1 MESTKS
7 TEATEATEHKQCAI
21 CFETLSR
28 FKREAKPNACDHSFC
43 LSCLEMWALTK
54 DTCPYCRG
62 KFTDINV
69 GGKRKRTTNVE
80 EFRQQ
85 VIRQKRKY
93 NRKELRKLQNHFNNG
108 YVLRQIE
115 SITPGNITC
124 LRWKFYPERLAQDGD
139 VRTMEEAEEKIKL
152 HAISKPGVFDVPIII
167 D

>member
-7 TEATEATEHKQCAI
+7 TEATECKQCAI

-43 LSCLEMWALTK
+43 LSCLQTWVFK
-54 DTCPYCRG
+54 NDTCPMCRG
-62 KFTDINV
+62 VFTEIKV

-80 EFRQQ
+80 EFRRKA
-85 VIRQKRKY
+85 IRQKRKY
-93 NRKELRKLQNHFNNG
+93 HRKELRKLQDHFNNG

-115 SITPGNITC
+115 SITPENITC
-124 LRWKFYPERLAQDGD
+124 LQWKFFPERLAQDGD

-152 HAISKPGVFDVPIII
+152 LAKAGSFDIPIII

>member
-1 MESTKS
+1 MS
-7 TEATEATEHKQCAI
+7 TEATECKQCAI

-43 LSCLEMWALTK
+43 VSCLEMWALTK

-85 VIRQKRKY
+85 FLRQRRKY
-93 NRKELRKLQNHFNNG
+93 NRKEIRKLQNQLNNG
-108 YVLRQIE
+108 YVLRQVT
-115 SITPGNITC
+115 SITPGNRTC
-124 LRWKFYPERLAQDGD
+124 SRWKFFPETLAQDGD
-139 VRTMEEAEEKIKL
+139 VRTMEEAEEKLPLQSIAK
-152 HAISKPGVFDVPIII
+152 AGTFDIPIII